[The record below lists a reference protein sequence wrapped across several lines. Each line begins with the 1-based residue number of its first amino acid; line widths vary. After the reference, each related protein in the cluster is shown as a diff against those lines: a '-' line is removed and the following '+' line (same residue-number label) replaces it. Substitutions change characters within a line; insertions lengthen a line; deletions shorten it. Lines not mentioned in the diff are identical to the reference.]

1 MQPLVPATRRAP
13 APPHTSRAQR
23 FRRALGSV
31 VDIRRGGGYAM
42 VELPKTVSAPG
53 WIWFALVLPLWL
65 KLPLTVRLLM

>member
-1 MQPLVPATRRAP
+1 M
-13 APPHTSRAQR
+13 
-23 FRRALGSV
+23 
-31 VDIRRGGGYAM
+31 DIRRGGGYAM